1 MRARIRLRPSYRGQ
15 VGCFVT
21 SAAIAI
27 SLSGV
32 AAQSTSAQAPT
43 SAEATA
49 GKTADKSPKSSSD
62 ALAARVQVLE
72 DREAIR
78 ALLVTYARTLDERDF
93 AGFEQLWAKDAEFV
107 GGTNNAA
114 KGPAAIRD
122 LLQGLLKVN
131 GAPVPGRD
139 FHLVMNQTVDVTG
152 DTATGFS
159 RGTWV
164 VTDPQKQLRVSII
177 ANYYDQFVREGGRW
191 KFKRHQ
197 IGGTPPA
204 TR

>member
-1 MRARIRLRPSYRGQ
+1 MRARIGRF
-15 VGCFVT
+15 FVC
-21 SAAIAI
+21 AAIAG
-27 SLSGV
+27 SLTAV
-32 AAQSTSAQAPT
+32 AAQSAKP
-43 SAEATA
+43 
-49 GKTADKSPKSSSD
+49 SSD

-93 AGFEQLWAKDAEFV
+93 SAFEQLWARDAEFI
-107 GGTNNAA
+107 GGANSTA

-139 FHLVMNQTVDVTG
+139 FHLVMNQTVDVAG

-164 VTDPQKQLRVSII
+164 VTDPEKRLRISII

-197 IGGTPPA
+197 IGGAPPA
-204 TR
+204 ASSGSK

>member
-1 MRARIRLRPSYRGQ
+1 MAARIATLLVLCFALAGSRLESAGQAGRP
-15 VGCFVT
+15 
-21 SAAIAI
+21 A
-27 SLSGV
+27 
-32 AAQSTSAQAPT
+32 
-43 SAEATA
+43 
-49 GKTADKSPKSSSD
+49 SD
-62 ALAARVQVLE
+62 ALTARIQTLE

-78 ALLVTYARTLDERDF
+78 ALLVAYASTLDNRDF
-93 AGFEQLWAKDAEFV
+93 AGFEQLWARDSEFLG
-107 GGTNNAA
+107 GGTNTA

-122 LLQGLLKVN
+122 LLRGLLTKN
-131 GAPVPGRD
+131 GSPTPGRD

-164 VTDPQKQLRVSII
+164 STNTENRLQVTII
-177 ANYYDQFVREGGRW
+177 ANYYDQFVKEDGRW

-204 TR
+204 SGSR

>member
-1 MRARIRLRPSYRGQ
+1 MRTS
-15 VGCFVT
+15 VGRFVVCAAVA
-21 SAAIAI
+21 SALA
-27 SLSGV
+27 GV
-32 AAQSTSAQAPT
+32 AAAQ
-43 SAEATA
+43 TA
-49 GKTADKSPKSSSD
+49 KPSSD
-62 ALAARVQVLE
+62 AIAARLQVLE

-78 ALLVTYARTLDERDF
+78 ALLVSYARTLDERDF
-93 AGFEQLWAKDAEFV
+93 AGFEQLWAEDAEFV
-107 GGTNNAA
+107 GGVNNSA

-131 GAPVPGRD
+131 AAPVPGRD
-139 FHLVMNQTVDVTG
+139 WHLVMNQTVDVTG

-164 VTDPQKQLRVSII
+164 VTDPEKKLQVSII

-197 IGGTPPA
+197 IGGAAPA
-204 TR
+204 SSGSK

>member
-1 MRARIRLRPSYRGQ
+1 M
-15 VGCFVT
+15 C
-21 SAAIAI
+21 AAIAS
-27 SLSGV
+27 SLTIV
-32 AAQSTSAQAPT
+32 ATSAFAQAAPDRP
-43 SAEATA
+43 A
-49 GKTADKSPKSSSD
+49 KPSSD
-62 ALAARVQVLE
+62 ALAAKVQTLE

-93 AGFEQLWAKDAEFV
+93 PGFEQLWAKDAEFI
-107 GGTNNAA
+107 GGASNAA
-114 KGPAAIRD
+114 KGPVAIRD

-131 GAPVPGRD
+131 AAPVPGRD

-164 VTDPQKQLRVSII
+164 VTDPEKKLQISII

-204 TR
+204 AR

>member
-1 MRARIRLRPSYRGQ
+1 MRPNSGAHILPSSPGVVASTPMRTTFGR
-15 VGCFVT
+15 FVLC
-21 SAAIAI
+21 AAIA
-27 SLSGV
+27 SSVVSV
-32 AAQSTSAQAPT
+32 AGQ
-43 SAEATA
+43 TA
-49 GKTADKSPKSSSD
+49 KPSSD
-62 ALAARVQVLE
+62 ALAAKVQVLE

-93 AGFEQLWAKDAEFV
+93 AGFEQLWAKDAEFI
-107 GGTNNAA
+107 GGANNTA
-114 KGPAAIRD
+114 KGPKAIRD

-139 FHLVMNQTVDVTG
+139 FHLVMNQTVDVAG

-164 VTDPQKQLRVSII
+164 VTDPESKLRISII

-197 IGGTPPA
+197 IGGTAPA
-204 TR
+204 ASTGK

>member
-1 MRARIRLRPSYRGQ
+1 MRARIGR
-15 VGCFVT
+15 FVV
-21 SAAIAI
+21 SAAVAG
-27 SLSGV
+27 SLIVTAHS
-32 AAQSTSAQAPT
+32 ASAQA
-43 SAEATA
+43 
-49 GKTADKSPKSSSD
+49 TADKAARPSAD

-72 DREAIR
+72 DRESIR

-93 AGFEQLWAKDAEFV
+93 AGFERLWARDAEFL
-107 GGTNNAA
+107 GGAKDSA

-131 GAPVPGRD
+131 AAPVPGRD
-139 FHLVMNQTVDVTG
+139 FHLVMNQTVDVMG

-164 VTDPQKQLRVSII
+164 VTDPDTKLRVAII
-177 ANYYDQFVREGGRW
+177 ANYYDQFVREDGRW

>member
-1 MRARIRLRPSYRGQ
+1 MRASIGHFLM
-15 VGCFVT
+15 C
-21 SAAIAI
+21 AAIAS
-27 SLSGV
+27 SLTGV
-32 AAQSTSAQAPT
+32 AAQ
-43 SAEATA
+43 TA
-49 GKTADKSPKSSSD
+49 KPSSD
-62 ALAARVQVLE
+62 ALTAKVQVLE

-78 ALLVTYARTLDERDF
+78 ALLVSYARTLDERDF
-93 AGFEQLWAKDAEFV
+93 AGFEQLWARDAEFI
-107 GGTNNAA
+107 GGGNNSA

-139 FHLVMNQTVDVTG
+139 WHLVMNQTVDVTG
-152 DTATGFS
+152 DTASGFS

-164 VTDPQKQLRVSII
+164 VTDPEKQLRVSII

-204 TR
+204 ASSGSR

>member
-1 MRARIRLRPSYRGQ
+1 MRARI
-15 VGCFVT
+15 GCFFVC
-21 SAAIAI
+21 AAIA
-27 SLSGV
+27 STFTGV
-32 AAQSTSAQAPT
+32 AGQSTSARAPA

-49 GKTADKSPKSSSD
+49 GKTADRTAKPSPD
-62 ALAARVQVLE
+62 ALAARVQTLE
-72 DREAIR
+72 DRDAIR
-78 ALLVTYARTLDERDF
+78 ALLVSYARTLDERDF
-93 AGFEQLWAKDAEFV
+93 AGFEQLWARDAEFI
-107 GGTNNAA
+107 GGASDTA

-131 GAPVPGRD
+131 AAPAPGRD
-139 FHLVMNQTVDVTG
+139 FHLVMNQTVEVTG

-164 VTDPQKQLRVSII
+164 VTDPDKKMRISII

-204 TR
+204 APSGSK

>member
-1 MRARIRLRPSYRGQ
+1 MRARIGHF
-15 VGCFVT
+15 FVC
-21 SAAIAI
+21 AAIAN

-32 AAQSTSAQAPT
+32 AASASAQA
-43 SAEATA
+43 
-49 GKTADKSPKSSSD
+49 TADKQAKPSPEP
-62 ALAARVQVLE
+62 LAARVQVLE

-78 ALLVTYARTLDERDF
+78 ALLVSYARTLDERDF
-93 AGFEQLWAKDAEFV
+93 AGFEQLWARDAEFI
-107 GGTNNAA
+107 GGASDTA

-131 GAPVPGRD
+131 AAPVPGRD
-139 FHLVMNQTVDVTG
+139 FHLVMNQTVEVTG

-164 VTDPQKQLRVSII
+164 VTDPDKKMRISII

-204 TR
+204 APSGSK

>member
-1 MRARIRLRPSYRGQ
+1 MRTRIGGFLM
-15 VGCFVT
+15 C
-21 SAAIAI
+21 AAIA
-27 SLSGV
+27 SALVGV
-32 AAQSTSAQAPT
+32 AAQSAKP
-43 SAEATA
+43 
-49 GKTADKSPKSSSD
+49 SSD
-62 ALAARVQVLE
+62 ALAAKIQVLE

-93 AGFEQLWAKDAEFV
+93 AGFEQLWAKDAEFI
-107 GGTNNAA
+107 GGANNSA
-114 KGPAAIRD
+114 KGPVAIRD
-122 LLQGLLKVN
+122 LLQGLLKQN

-164 VTDPQKQLRVSII
+164 VTDPDKKLRVSII
-177 ANYYDQFVREGGRW
+177 ANYYDQFVRDGGRW

-197 IGGTPPA
+197 IGGTAPA
-204 TR
+204 ASSGSK

>member
-1 MRARIRLRPSYRGQ
+1 MCI
-15 VGCFVT
+15 
-21 SAAIAI
+21 AIA
-27 SLSGV
+27 SAHAGV
-32 AAQSTSAQAPT
+32 AGSASAQAPA

-49 GKTADKSPKSSSD
+49 GKTADRSAKPD
-62 ALAARVQVLE
+62 ALAARLQVLE

-78 ALLVTYARTLDERDF
+78 ALLVSYARTLDERDF
-93 AGFEQLWAKDAEFV
+93 AGFEQLWAGDAEFI
-107 GGTNNAA
+107 GGANDRA

-131 GAPVPGRD
+131 AAPVPGRD

-164 VTDPQKQLRVSII
+164 VTDPDKKLRISII

-204 TR
+204 APSGLK